1 MKHTVLIV
9 SNAYPP
15 NFIGGAE
22 IIAHNQAKALARAG
36 HRVVVLA
43 GDTYSS
49 HHQYELYK
57 EHFEG
62 ICVYRIRMGAENFS
76 SDCVN
81 FFNDQVNQDFE
92 NIVRQY
98 KPDVLHVHNIIGL
111 SLGIIDLA
119 KDYGMRVV
127 ITLHDHWG
135 YCFKNTR
142 LLENRQ
148 PCEDVF
154 ECSKCM
160 QALTGNQVFIPMR
173 VRCDYF
179 RYILKKVDVFI
190 SPSSYLAEKYLEAG
204 FPIEKMNI
212 IWNGIDVAHYETLD
226 NVPSAKIRFTYV
238 GYFGKHKGILT
249 MLEAAASS
257 CYKDKLE
264 INLIGDGE
272 EKETYER
279 FIEQHGL
286 RNQVKFWGK
295 VDNARVK
302 SVYEHTDV
310 FFIASI
316 WPENQPVSITEA
328 MICGKPVIASRLGGS
343 LELVKEGETGL
354 LFEAGNAEDLKNK
367 VAFFFEHPEK
377 IVEFGENAKRT
388 MKNYS
393 FDKQILKILEKY
405 EEPSLKSLQNRSG
418 VSVAFEGESLPNRIA
433 DRRSDRECYYLLSWI
448 PHLED
453 LDIVVLREDSQMSLD
468 EVQKRIQ
475 AGEIIVAPEARADL
489 VQLLQK
495 ENCGLYYT
503 EQNTA
508 FAYVSY
514 LLDRPHL
521 MQNLKIRSRA
531 ADF

>member
-1 MKHTVLIV
+1 
-9 SNAYPP
+9 
-15 NFIGGAE
+15 
-22 IIAHNQAKALARAG
+22 
-36 HRVVVLA
+36 
-43 GDTYSS
+43 
-49 HHQYELYK
+49 
-57 EHFEG
+57 
-62 ICVYRIRMGAENFS
+62 
-76 SDCVN
+76 
-81 FFNDQVNQDFE
+81 
-92 NIVRQY
+92 
-98 KPDVLHVHNIIGL
+98 
-111 SLGIIDLA
+111 
-119 KDYGMRVV
+119 
-127 ITLHDHWG
+127 
-135 YCFKNTR
+135 
-142 LLENRQ
+142 
-148 PCEDVF
+148 
-154 ECSKCM
+154 
-160 QALTGNQVFIPMR
+160 
-173 VRCDYF
+173 
-179 RYILKKVDVFI
+179 
-190 SPSSYLAEKYLEAG
+190 
-204 FPIEKMNI
+204 
-212 IWNGIDVAHYETLD
+212 
-226 NVPSAKIRFTYV
+226 
-238 GYFGKHKGILT
+238 
-249 MLEAAASS
+249 
-257 CYKDKLE
+257 
-264 INLIGDGE
+264 
-272 EKETYER
+272 
-279 FIEQHGL
+279 
-286 RNQVKFWGK
+286 
-295 VDNARVK
+295 
-302 SVYEHTDV
+302 
-310 FFIASI
+310 
-316 WPENQPVSITEA
+316 